1 MTSPASGPSSE
12 VVPPDDG
19 GLHDDTPSPVEVRAC
34 EPRNQHGDQPGEDQ
48 PGEDQPGEDQPGEDQ
63 PGEDQPRVSL
73 LRAVL
78 VELPYVLVL
87 LAALI
92 AAIFVTFD
100 RWRRG
105 VFVLGSALL
114 LGSLFRALL
123 PSQRAGLLQVRGR
136 LFDSVLMASAG
147 VAILWLATSIDSLG
161 TDSLQ

>member
-1 MTSPASGPSSE
+1 MTAQTPDTPPVLS
-12 VVPPDDG
+12 PPDDE
-19 GLHDDTPSPVEVRAC
+19 HPRA
-34 EPRNQHGDQPGEDQ
+34 GA
-48 PGEDQPGEDQPGEDQ
+48 
-63 PGEDQPRVSL
+63 
-73 LRAVL
+73 LRTVL
-78 VELPYVLVL
+78 VELPYLLVL

-92 AAIFVTFD
+92 AAILVTFD

-114 LGSLFRALL
+114 LGSLLRALL

-147 VAILWLATSIDSLG
+147 VAVPWLATSIDSLG